1 MAFPVEEKIGEIRRA
16 LAANRDVV
24 LTAPPGSGKTTCVP
38 PALLDELWLEGKKI
52 VMLEPRRLAARNC
65 ATYIARRRGEAV
77 GGTVGYQ
84 VRLERKVSAA
94 TRLEIV
100 TEGLLTQR
108 LLSDPELSDVGLV
121 IFDEFHERSLPCDTS
136 FALALEVRRAL
147 RPDLRILVMSATL
160 DADEVA
166 AHLGDADIIRAEGR
180 MFPVETN
187 YLGDMSMTAA
197 ISKALKE
204 TDGDI
209 LCFLPGEGE
218 IRRVQDTVDVRGRLG
233 TGAPTINVLP
243 LYGALPKEEQDRV
256 FAPSNLRKVILA
268 TSIAETSVTIEGIS
282 TVIDSGLMRVPR
294 FRPASGMSGLVTLPL
309 TQDRAEQ
316 RRGRA
321 GRVRAGVCYRLWSEG
336 EQQSRPKKMM
346 PEILD
351 ADLCLLVLTSAAWGA
366 LGREDLPW
374 MTPPPASNWDQ
385 AVGLLKMLGAL
396 DGDGRLTKKGEA
408 MAKLPMHPRLA
419 NMVLGG
425 QGEVGLAS
433 LLAAIVEEGSKSR
446 ETDIRKIAEEIK
458 ETPNRP
464 FSKRVLQLARRFEV
478 GAESRLV
485 GMSLR
490 DVRGRLGTDAPTSC
504 VHSEGALL
512 ALAYPDRVAKNR
524 GNGTFRMVSGRGA
537 FVDETDP
544 LAKSPYLVCCE
555 LDDRAGDAK
564 VFLGCPIGEDE
575 IEDLFGDRIT
585 EEPYCAWDRQN
596 DRVKSVVR
604 RKLGEM
610 TLREV
615 VVNAEAQGRREDVAS
630 CLLDGIRQ
638 KGVENL
644 PCWTKESRQMRARMA
659 FLSRIF
665 AVSVETGPKN
675 AGGTVL
681 GTDPTKVNKNGGEW
695 PSPTDGA
702 ILAALPGFINGMTK
716 WKDLERLDLFSVFDF
731 ILAEAGHDRRELDR
745 LAPTRMEVPSGS
757 HMLIHYE
764 GDEPT
769 CEVRL
774 QECFG
779 LMETPKVAGGKVPVV
794 MTLLSPAQRP
804 IQITKDLAG
813 FWREGYQ
820 LVRKDMRGRYPKH
833 YWPEDPFTAVATR
846 RTVKRAGQA

>member
-1 MAFPVEEKIGEIRRA
+1 MAFPVEEKIDDIRRA

-38 PALLDELWLEGKKI
+38 PALLDEPWLKGKKLI
-52 VMLEPRRLAARNC
+52 MLEPRRLAARNC
-65 ATYIARRRGEAV
+65 ATYIARKRGEAV

-84 VRLERKVSAA
+84 VRLERKISAA

-121 IFDEFHERSLPCDTS
+121 IFDEFHERSLPCDTA

-218 IRRVQDTVDVRGRLG
+218 IRRVQEAIGVTRGVD
-233 TGAPTINVLP
+233 VLP

-256 FAPSNLRKVILA
+256 FEPSNLRKVILA

-351 ADLCLLVLTSAAWGA
+351 ADLCSLVLTSAAWGA

-385 AVGLLKMLGAL
+385 AVWLLKMLGAL
-396 DGDGRLTKKGEA
+396 DGDGRLTKKGVA
-408 MAKLPMHPRLA
+408 MSKLPMHPRLA
-419 NMVLGG
+419 NMIIGSSRVERVDRAEG
-425 QGEVGLAS
+425 VGVAS
-433 LLAAIVEEGSKSR
+433 LLAAIVEEGNRSR

-464 FSKRVLQLARRFEV
+464 FSKRVLQLARRFNKGSDPSDTV
-478 GAESRLV
+478 
-485 GMSLR
+485 
-490 DVRGRLGTDAPTSC
+490 TDTAKAAVSYCSQKGLTL
-504 VHSEGALL
+504 EGSLL

-544 LAKSPYLVCCE
+544 LSKSPYLVCCE

-564 VFLGCPIGEDE
+564 VFLGCPIDEDE
-575 IEDLFGDRIT
+575 IEDLFSDRVI
-585 EEPYCAWDRQN
+585 EEPYCAWDRQK

-610 TLREV
+610 TLGEKPLSAADASRSV
-615 VVNAEAQGRREDVAS
+615 DVDTRISEA
-630 CLLDGIRQ
+630 LLDGIRQ

-644 PCWTKESRQMRARMA
+644 PCWTKESRQMRARLR
-659 FLSRIF
+659 F
-665 AVSVETGPKN
+665 VCKT
-675 AGGTVL
+675 L
-681 GTDPTKVNKNGGEW
+681 GESWPDATD
-695 PSPTDGA
+695 DA
-702 ILAALPGFINGMTK
+702 MLAALPGFIGGMTK

>member
-1 MAFPVEEKIGEIRRA
+1 
-16 LAANRDVV
+16 
-24 LTAPPGSGKTTCVP
+24 
-38 PALLDELWLEGKKI
+38 
-52 VMLEPRRLAARNC
+52 
-65 ATYIARRRGEAV
+65 
-77 GGTVGYQ
+77 
-84 VRLERKVSAA
+84 
-94 TRLEIV
+94 
-100 TEGLLTQR
+100 
-108 LLSDPELSDVGLV
+108 
-121 IFDEFHERSLPCDTS
+121 
-136 FALALEVRRAL
+136 
-147 RPDLRILVMSATL
+147 
-160 DADEVA
+160 
-166 AHLGDADIIRAEGR
+166 
-180 MFPVETN
+180 
-187 YLGDMSMTAA
+187 
-197 ISKALKE
+197 
-204 TDGDI
+204 
-209 LCFLPGEGE
+209 
-218 IRRVQDTVDVRGRLG
+218 
-233 TGAPTINVLP
+233 
-243 LYGALPKEEQDRV
+243 
-256 FAPSNLRKVILA
+256 
-268 TSIAETSVTIEGIS
+268 
-282 TVIDSGLMRVPR
+282 
-294 FRPASGMSGLVTLPL
+294 MSGLVTLPL

-321 GRVRAGVCYRLWSEG
+321 GRVRAGACYRLWSEG

-351 ADLCLLVLTSAAWGA
+351 ADLCSLVLTSVAWGA

-374 MTPPPASNWDQ
+374 MTLPPASNWDQ

-396 DGDGRLTKKGEA
+396 DGDGRLTKKGVA

-425 QGEVGLAS
+425 GRVERVDCVEGVGVAA
-433 LLAAIVEEGSKSR
+433 LLAAIVEEGNRSR
-446 ETDIRKIAEEIK
+446 ETDIRKIAEEIR

-485 GMSLR
+485 GTSLR
-490 DVRGRLGTDAPTSC
+490 DVRGRLGTGAPTSC

-537 FVDETDP
+537 FLDQSDP

-644 PCWTKESRQMRARMA
+644 PCWTKESLQLKARIN
-659 FLSRIF
+659 FLHR
-665 AVSVETGPKN
+665 
-675 AGGTVL
+675 VL
-681 GTDPTKVNKNGGEW
+681 CASSALREEYGWPEITD
-695 PSPTDGA
+695 SA
-702 ILAALPGFINGMTK
+702 ILHVLPAFVGGMTK

-731 ILAEAGHDRRELDR
+731 ILAEAGHDRRELDC

-846 RTVKRAGQA
+846 RTVKHAGQA